1 MKTFRRSKSRPGFT
15 LVELLVAMAMGLI
28 VLTVMFTMFRTSQR
42 SYTLQDYVAEMQQNL
57 RVAMY
62 SVTRDLRMAGCGV
75 NLLNQLVPTV
85 EVFDGENSTWKNL
98 QGITATNSTTGPD
111 QIDLFIGDIQSGEYD
126 ATIRENMPDAS
137 ADLKV
142 DTTANFQ
149 IGDMVII
156 SNGINAA
163 LFVVSL
169 PQPAALAI
177 QHRPAIS
184 IFNPPAAFKNF
195 PHGGGYAQGSRLYN
209 FGNGRWVTYYID
221 TTDPD
226 HPKLMADFH
235 DTNPDV
241 VVADNIEDMQFHYF
255 MADGSDT
262 DNPAGDEDNVRAI
275 RVTFSARTDAVDR
288 DAATVFRPVT
298 IEDHVIGAVSPDGYR
313 RRLLST
319 VIKVRNAGT

>member
-15 LVELLVAMAMGLI
+15 LVELLVAMTMGLI

-57 RVAMY
+57 RVAMS
-62 SVTRDLRMAGCGV
+62 SVSRDLRMAGCGV
-75 NLLNQLVPTV
+75 NLLNQLIPTV
-85 EVFDGENSTWKNL
+85 EVYNDNVGGWSNL
-98 QGITATNSTTGPD
+98 QGITATNSSTGPD
-111 QIDLFIGDIQSGEYD
+111 RIELFIGDIQSGEYD
-126 ATIRENMPDAS
+126 ATIREAMPDAS
-137 ADLKV
+137 AELKV
-142 DTTANFQ
+142 DTVANFEE
-149 IGDMVII
+149 GDMVII

-163 LFVVSL
+163 LFVVTQV
-169 PQPAALAI
+169 QPGSLAI
-177 QHRPAIS
+177 VHNS
-184 IFNPPAAFKNF
+184 GLSDYNPPAAFKAF

-226 HPKLMADFH
+226 HPKL
-235 DTNPDV
+235 
-241 VVADNIEDMQFHYF
+241 VADTHDVAGVVTVAENIEDMQFHYF

-262 DNPAGDEDNVRAI
+262 DNPSGDEDNVRAI

-288 DAATVFRPVT
+288 DANVFRPVT
-298 IEDHVIGAVSPDGYR
+298 IEDHVIGTVASDGYR

-319 VIKVRNAGT
+319 VVKVRNAGT